1 MINEIY
7 NQLKTPKSIEEI
19 NIRFAEI
26 GLKWNTEQIE
36 LFLELDKKINYTSG
50 KWSIDEG
57 DLNTK
62 VKAFLDDI
70 FNNKPVIPINL
81 ILKDIPF
88 TIGKPEFIKIIEDSH
103 NYYIHPNGAVVCKR

>member
-36 LFLELDKKINYTSG
+36 LFLELDKKINSF
-50 KWSIDEG
+50 
-57 DLNTK
+57 DLPTT
-62 VKAFLDDI
+62 
-70 FNNKPVIPINL
+70 P
-81 ILKDIPF
+81 
-88 TIGKPEFIKIIEDSH
+88 
-103 NYYIHPNGAVVCKR
+103 